1 MDKEFENNTE
11 NTSKYRWGKFSFQ
24 AIGYILLAVLAGAL
38 LYYMTSTA
46 NSSFFSSVL
55 DVEIEGEYRIGD
67 SKWQPLDQ
75 NTRVSAFDGDLVLR
89 GLPLSS
95 FPMALSFYQ
104 DHIGVSISVE
114 GEPAY
119 LFGRVWDEVPE
130 MVCASVWNTWE
141 YSEAD
146 AGKEIEI
153 RLHNPHKYGNG
164 DAYQEFLNSL
174 CFGGGVALQDLA
186 GQESRLDTIAGMILI
201 VASIAI
207 LGISISYLVQR
218 ISVGSLLWSIGWMCL
233 FMGGYIM
240 MDTKDIPF
248 RNASL
253 IFNTCLRQFCLMFFG
268 LTLVVCVRKIL
279 TGKVEKEGTLE
290 NAGENGKAGKVAGVF
305 EGVLELVCAVL
316 LISCFAGLV
325 GVYDTGLYYAIALGI
340 IGFILLCL
348 CVREYGR
355 NRLYRKSISDRQ
367 NSSEREN
374 IPDRKNSS
382 DRESIPERL
391 NIPDRMTDQVLV
403 GSSIVMLLLVEAEL
417 LNGRMSF
424 LPGGILLKAG
434 FLLLFAFHIVRAVRL
449 IASQYS
455 TSIRAEKLEG
465 ELKNSRVVL
474 AMSQIRSHFLFN
486 VLNAISGLCKYDP
499 EKADEM
505 VVRFARYLRKNIDTM
520 QKDELTLFT
529 KEMEHLEDYIMLEQV
544 RFGEKIGFRTDIQVS
559 DFLLPPLVLQPVV
572 ENAIKHGILSRPD
585 GGTILLSTT
594 REKQDILI
602 TIQDDGV
609 GFEPDAKK
617 DDGTGFE
624 PDAKKDART
633 GLESDAIKEA
643 GTGLKSDAI
652 KDAGQTNC
660 SVGISNVV
668 FRLRYMMNGS
678 FQIQSS
684 QGQGTTVTIRIPYWK
699 ERDGKK

>member
-67 SKWQPLDQ
+67 SQWQPLDQ

-186 GQESRLDTIAGMILI
+186 GQESRLDTIAGMVLI

-218 ISVGSLLWSIGWMCL
+218 IPVGSLLWSIGWMCL

-268 LTLVVCVRKIL
+268 LTLVDCVRKIL
-279 TGKVEKEGTLE
+279 TGKVAAICEG
-290 NAGENGKAGKVAGVF
+290 G
-305 EGVLELVCAVL
+305 LELVCAVL

-340 IGFILLCL
+340 AGFILLCL

-355 NRLYRKSISDRQ
+355 KR
-367 NSSEREN
+367 
-374 IPDRKNSS
+374 
-382 DRESIPERL
+382 
-391 NIPDRMTDQVLV
+391 PDRMTDQVLV

-434 FLLLFAFHIVRAVRL
+434 FLLLFVFHIVRAVRL
-449 IASQYS
+449 IASQYRA
-455 TSIRAEKLEG
+455 SIRAEKLEG

-486 VLNAISGLCKYDP
+486 
-499 EKADEM
+499 
-505 VVRFARYLRKNIDTM
+505 
-520 QKDELTLFT
+520 
-529 KEMEHLEDYIMLEQV
+529 
-544 RFGEKIGFRTDIQVS
+544 
-559 DFLLPPLVLQPVV
+559 
-572 ENAIKHGILSRPD
+572 LSH
-585 GGTILLSTT
+585 
-594 REKQDILI
+594 
-602 TIQDDGV
+602 
-609 GFEPDAKK
+609 
-617 DDGTGFE
+617 
-624 PDAKKDART
+624 
-633 GLESDAIKEA
+633 
-643 GTGLKSDAI
+643 
-652 KDAGQTNC
+652 
-660 SVGISNVV
+660 
-668 FRLRYMMNGS
+668 
-678 FQIQSS
+678 
-684 QGQGTTVTIRIPYWK
+684 
-699 ERDGKK
+699 

>member
-1 MDKEFENNTE
+1 MDMEFENNTE
-11 NTSKYRWGKFSFQ
+11 NTSKYRWGKFSLQ
-24 AIGYILLAVLAGAL
+24 AIGYILLAILAGAL
-38 LYYMTSTA
+38 LYYMTSTSNLA
-46 NSSFFSSVL
+46 FFSSVL

-67 SKWQPLDQ
+67 SQWQPLNQ
-75 NTRVSAFDGDLVLR
+75 NTRISAFDGDLVLR

-186 GQESRLDTIAGMILI
+186 GQESRLYTIAGMILI

-218 ISVGSLLWSIGWMCL
+218 IPMGSLLWSIGWMCL

-279 TGKVEKEGTLE
+279 TGKV
-290 NAGENGKAGKVAGVF
+290 AAVC

-340 IGFILLCL
+340 VGFILLCL

-374 IPDRKNSS
+374 IPDRLNS
-382 DRESIPERL
+382 
-391 NIPDRMTDQVLV
+391 PDRMTDQVLV
-403 GSSIVMLLLVEAEL
+403 GSSIVLLLLVEAEL

-449 IASQYS
+449 IASQYRA
-455 TSIRAEKLEG
+455 SIRAEKLEG

-572 ENAIKHGILSRPD
+572 ENAIKHGLLSRPD

-617 DDGTGFE
+617 DD
-624 PDAKKDART
+624 D
-633 GLESDAIKEA
+633 
-643 GTGLKSDAI
+643 
-652 KDAGQTNC
+652 QTNC